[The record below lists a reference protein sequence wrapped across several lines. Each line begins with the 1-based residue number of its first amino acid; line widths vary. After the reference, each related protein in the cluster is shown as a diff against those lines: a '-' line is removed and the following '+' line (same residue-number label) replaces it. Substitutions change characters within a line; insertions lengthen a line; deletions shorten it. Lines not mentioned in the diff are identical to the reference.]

1 MTLEQLLISKF
12 QTLSPH
18 RKQELLDFAEFL
30 AQKSD
35 SQSQG
40 KLSNNKTTIRGLW
53 KDVVVTDED
62 LDKAKKAVFKNISEW
77 D

>member
-35 SQSQG
+35 SQPPFKS
-40 KLSNNKTTIRGLW
+40 IRGMCADLKLELTEEDIQEVRREMW
-53 KDVVVTDED
+53 ENFPRED
-62 LDKAKKAVFKNISEW
+62 LLS
-77 D
+77 